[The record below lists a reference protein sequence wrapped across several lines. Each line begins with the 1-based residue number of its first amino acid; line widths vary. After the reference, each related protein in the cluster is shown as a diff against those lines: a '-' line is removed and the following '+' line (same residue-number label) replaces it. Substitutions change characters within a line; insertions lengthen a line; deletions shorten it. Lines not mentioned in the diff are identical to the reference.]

1 MANLSNEGNLHWV
14 PVQITVSEQQI
25 RLTCPLWTQARVH
38 DNPSTGYIATF
49 KRVLTEKGE
58 HRQVLGSG
66 AVTGQVRVS
75 NANLRTM
82 DQ

>member
-1 MANLSNEGNLHWV
+1 MANLNHKRGLHWTL
-14 PVQITVSEQQI
+14 VQITVSEQQV
-25 RLTCPLWTQARVH
+25 RLTCPLWTEARVH
-38 DNPSTGYIATF
+38 ENPSTGYVAAF
-49 KRVLTEKGE
+49 KRVLAEKGE

-82 DQ
+82 S